1 MRRRRVAAVLA
12 AALTL
17 TIVAACGRGEAAP
30 AAGSPVTGRVT
41 VLAAA
46 SLTGAFTRIG
56 ADFEATHPGVRVSFS
71 FAGSSQL
78 AQQLVAGA
86 PADVFAAA
94 NQATMTTVTASRDVD
109 ANPSVFARNRLVIAV
124 PAGNPRRIGD
134 LGGLAAAGTRVA
146 LCAPQVPCGA
156 AARTTLAAA
165 GVALT
170 PVTWEQDVKAA
181 LAKLRLGE
189 VDAAVVYRTD
199 VRGLRDVEGIEFPE
213 STAAVNEYPVVA
225 LADAPNR
232 AGAAA
237 FVAYVLSA
245 DVRAVLTAAGFEP
258 PA

>member
-1 MRRRRVAAVLA
+1 MKRRQVVAALA
-12 AALTL
+12 AGLLLTL
-17 TIVAACGRGEAAP
+17 VAACGGGAAAP
-30 AAGSPVTGRVT
+30 ADGAPVTGRVT

-46 SLTGAFTRIG
+46 SLTEVFTRIG
-56 ADFEATHPGVRVSFS
+56 ADFEAGHPGVRVVFS

-78 AQQLVAGA
+78 ARQLVAGA

-94 NQATMTTVTASRDVD
+94 NPVTMATVTASRETDGTP
-109 ANPSVFARNRLVIAV
+109 AVFARNQLVIAV
-124 PAGNPRRIGD
+124 PAGNPRRIVD

-156 AARTTLAAA
+156 AARTALAAA
-165 GVALT
+165 GVAFT
-170 PVTWEQDVKAA
+170 PVTLEQDVKAA

-189 VDAAVVYRTD
+189 VDAALVYRTD
-199 VRGLRDVEGIEFPE
+199 VRGLRDVEGIEFAQ
-213 STAAVNEYPVVA
+213 STATTNDYPVVA

-237 FVAYVLSA
+237 FVAYLLSA
-245 DVRAVLTAAGFEP
+245 DARAVLAAAGFEA